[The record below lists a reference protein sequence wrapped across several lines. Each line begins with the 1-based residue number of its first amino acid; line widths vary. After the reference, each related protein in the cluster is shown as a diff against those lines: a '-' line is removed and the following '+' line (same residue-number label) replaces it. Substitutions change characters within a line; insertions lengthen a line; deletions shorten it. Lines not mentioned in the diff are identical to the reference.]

1 MSEIYWDGKAALK
14 VGEICEIYP
23 AGAGWRKGKISYM
36 GNGFIAWYQIGD
48 DEVPEMGSFME
59 TTRFR
64 LIMTPDQRREKAI
77 REMGV
82 IVLSTDPFTVMEGV
96 AALYDAGYRKI

>member
-1 MSEIYWDGKAALK
+1 MSEIYWDGKGVLK

-23 AGAGWRKGKISYM
+23 AGSGWRKGKISYM
-36 GNGFIAWYQIGD
+36 GNGFIAWHQIGD
-48 DEVPEMGSFME
+48 DEVPEMGCFMS

-64 LIMTPDQRREKAI
+64 QITTEEQRREKAI

-82 IVLSTDPFTVMEGV
+82 IVLSTDPFTVLEGV
-96 AALYDAGYRKI
+96 AALYDAGYRKQ